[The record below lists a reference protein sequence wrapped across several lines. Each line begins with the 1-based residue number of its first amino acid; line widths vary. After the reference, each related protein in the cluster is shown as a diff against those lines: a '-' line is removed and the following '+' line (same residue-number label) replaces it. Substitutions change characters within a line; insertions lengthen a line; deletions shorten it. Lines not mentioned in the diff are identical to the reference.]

1 MMPTDEN
8 DPLFLGPAFDLSLQL
23 GPAVDEARIAAAA
36 EVVWACPMVAG
47 PWSVSSRIG
56 KIGPLR
62 PDPSERGRRLNQSRF
77 GLLTVDKA
85 GSALPFVLS
94 LIHDRSDWL
103 TLAVPVAELRSRYA
117 VNDTWVVADQPWLV
131 SVSHVLATVA
141 DHVHH
146 RTPIQ
151 MGVVGEEASGCWR
164 SPHSERDEEVCPDY
178 PPSAVLT
185 TDVIEQ
191 RGGFVV
197 PPKLWQQLA
206 PRVTPVALS
215 SGLLYA
221 PPCPH
226 AAMTGA

>member
-1 MMPTDEN
+1 MTPTDEN
-8 DPLFLGPAFDLSLQL
+8 DPLFLGPAFDLLLQL
-23 GPAVDEARIAAAA
+23 GPAVDDAQIAAAA
-36 EVVWACPMVAG
+36 EAVWTCPMVAG

-56 KIGPLR
+56 KVGPLR

-77 GLLTVDKA
+77 GLLTVDEA

-103 TLAVPVAELRSRYA
+103 TLAVPVAALRSRYA
-117 VNDTWVVADQPWLV
+117 VNDTWVVADQPWLIPF
-131 SVSHVLATVA
+131 SHVLAAIA
-141 DHVHH
+141 DHVHR

-151 MGVVGEEASGCWR
+151 MGVVGEEASGCWH
-164 SPHSERDEEVCPDY
+164 SPYSERDEEAFQNY

-197 PPKLWQQLA
+197 PPKLWLQLA
-206 PRVTPVALS
+206 PRIAPVVLS

-221 PPCPH
+221 PPCLQ
-226 AAMTGA
+226 AALKGA